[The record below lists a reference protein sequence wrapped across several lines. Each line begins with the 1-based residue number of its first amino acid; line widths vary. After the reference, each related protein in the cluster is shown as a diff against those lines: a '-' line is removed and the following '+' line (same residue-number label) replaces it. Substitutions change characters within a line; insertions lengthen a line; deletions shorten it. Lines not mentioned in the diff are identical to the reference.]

1 MSDEN
6 TPGGDTP
13 DDDGTGQA
21 SQDEVKARMDDIRS
35 RMQKMRGDN
44 ESVTAENRPVRPKGQ
59 KSKKKKGFSETLWF
73 MQVEDPDHMV
83 VDSNTDIEQSD
94 LQEKYTKK
102 QTLEINVRKQF
113 SLNVDLD
120 DFDDDSSG
128 GSGEGS

>member
-13 DDDGTGQA
+13 NDDATDQP
-21 SQDEVKARMDDIRS
+21 SQEETKARMDDIRS

-44 ESVTAENRPVRPKGQ
+44 ESVTADNRPARPAAK
-59 KSKKKKGFSETLWF
+59 KAKKKKGFSETLWF

-128 GSGEGS
+128 GS

>member
-13 DDDGTGQA
+13 NDDGAGQA

-35 RMQKMRGDN
+35 RMQKMRGEN
-44 ESVTAENRPVRPKGQ
+44 ESVTAENRPVRPKAA

-120 DFDDDSSG
+120 DFDDDSG
-128 GSGEGS
+128 GSSEGG

>member
-1 MSDEN
+1 MSDEK

-13 DDDGTGQA
+13 TDDATSQP
-21 SQDEVKARMDDIRS
+21 SQDETKARMDDIRS
-35 RMQKMRGDN
+35 RMQKMRGEN
-44 ESVTAENRPVRPKGQ
+44 ETISSENRPARPKAG

-120 DFDDDSSG
+120 DFD
-128 GSGEGS
+128 E